1 MKILHV
7 LGQSED
13 VGGILTVVRNLR
25 EATRDQGLSH
35 AVYVHRRY
43 RETRVPALD
52 YRFGRHCRDEEP
64 NPLRLILQGLLASGE
79 LSRLLTAESF
89 DVIHGHFRG
98 MLPALLRLATFHG
111 RRVLFTNHA
120 YARRTTL
127 YRQLA
132 RHRRIY
138 TVLLSQNMARHY
150 RLEPCP
156 PKISLVPDCCEDR
169 FFTAPLVVRRA
180 PGPAA
185 GRRVRLVGLGSI
197 VDWKKWDLLVEALA
211 LLPAALR
218 GTVEFHHYGSA
229 VDLPGSHELEQVLRR
244 QAQALDHG
252 RVAVLHGPTRDV
264 EGVLRAA
271 DWFVLPSTDEP
282 CSVALSEAMA
292 LGLPALVSASGG
304 CVDLVENGRT
314 GLWFQPDNA
323 RDLAENL
330 QRILLGQ
337 VDPLAPAAIRE
348 SARWR
353 SASAAAAQYT
363 ALYRDLVDRR
373 PGLSAGAIRLDRI

>member
-7 LGQSED
+7 LGQAAD
-13 VGGILTVVRNLR
+13 VGGILSVVRNLQ
-25 EATRDQGLSH
+25 EATREQGITH
-35 AVYVHRRY
+35 AVYVHQNY
-43 RETRVPALD
+43 RETRQPALD
-52 YRFGRHCRDEEP
+52 YRLGRYCVDEEP
-64 NPLRLILQGLLASGE
+64 NPFRLMLRGLRASGE
-79 LSRLLTAESF
+79 LLRLLAAEPF
-89 DVIHGHFRG
+89 DVVHGHFRG
-98 MLPALLRLATFHG
+98 MLPALLRVATFHG
-111 RRVLFTNHA
+111 RPVLFTNHA
-120 YARRTTL
+120 YARRTAL
-127 YRQLA
+127 YRRLA
-132 RHRRIY
+132 RHRRIT

-180 PGPAA
+180 PGSAA
-185 GRRVRLVGLGSI
+185 DRRVRLVGLGSV
-197 VDWKKWDLLVEALA
+197 VDWKKWDVLLEALA
-211 LLPAALR
+211 LLPPTLR
-218 GTVEFHHYGSA
+218 RGVEFHHYGTA
-229 VDLPGSHELEQVLRR
+229 VDLPGSHDLERSLRR
-244 QAQALDHG
+244 QAQVLDHG
-252 RVAVLHGPTRDV
+252 RVAVLHGSTRDV
-264 EGVLRAA
+264 EGVLRSA

-337 VDPLAPAAIRE
+337 MVPLAPEAIRE

-363 ALYRDLVDRR
+363 VLYRGLAEGR
-373 PGLSAGAIRLDRI
+373 PAGRGD